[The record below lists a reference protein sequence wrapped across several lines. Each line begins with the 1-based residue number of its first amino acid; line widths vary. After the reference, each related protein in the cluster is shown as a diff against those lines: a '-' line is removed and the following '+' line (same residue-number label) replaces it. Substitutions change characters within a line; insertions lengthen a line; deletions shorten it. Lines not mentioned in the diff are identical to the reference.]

1 MSGGRVRVA
10 CTLGDPN
17 GVGPEVVLKALAH
30 ADVHARIQPVVV
42 GSRAAL
48 DAHADLLNAAE
59 RSGRLE
65 FVEIGGPFTVRPGV
79 IDGEAGRLSMLAVA
93 TAVDLCMDGHV
104 QAMVTAPISKEA
116 IVAGGYRVPGHTEFI
131 ADRCGADTVTMMM
144 VSDGLR
150 VALVTSHVPLSRVAA
165 GITGDI
171 ILERL
176 GTVHASLMQDFA
188 IDRPR
193 IAVLG
198 LNPHAGDGGVLGTE
212 ERDIIEPALA
222 AARDKGWDVEGPF
235 PADGF
240 FGSRSHL
247 AFDAVLAMYHDQG
260 LVPFKSLTF
269 ERGVNFSAG
278 LPLVRTSP
286 DHGTAFA
293 IAGQGIAREAS
304 FRIALDT
311 ASHIVLNRQR

>member
-1 MSGGRVRVA
+1 MSDGRVRVA

-30 ADVHARIQPVVV
+30 ADVHGRIQPVVV
-42 GSRAAL
+42 GTRSAV
-48 DAHADLLNAAE
+48 DAYPDLLEAAE
-59 RSGRLE
+59 RAGVLE
-65 FVEIGGPFTVRPGV
+65 FVDVGGPFVVRPGV
-79 IDGEAGRLSMLAVA
+79 LDGDAGRLSMMAVA
-93 TAVDLCMDGHV
+93 EAVDMCMDGRVH
-104 QAMVTAPISKEA
+104 AMVTAPISKEA
-116 IVAGGYRVPGHTEFI
+116 IVAGGYHVPGHTEFI
-131 ADRCGADTVTMMM
+131 ADRCGAGTVTMMM

-150 VALVTSHVPLSRVAA
+150 VALVTSHVPLSRVAER
-165 GITGDI
+165 ITHER

-176 GTVHASLMQDFA
+176 GTVHDALVVDFA
-188 IDRPR
+188 ISEPR

-198 LNPHAGDGGVLGTE
+198 LNPHAGDGGVLGIE
-212 ERDIIEPALA
+212 ERDIIEPALV
-222 AARDKGWDVEGPF
+222 AARDQGWNVYGPF

-247 AFDAVLAMYHDQG
+247 GYDAVLAMYHDQG

-293 IAGQGIAREAS
+293 IAGTGVAREAS
-304 FRIALDT
+304 LRIALDT
-311 ASHIVLNRQR
+311 ASQIVLNRIH